1 MVYGTMR
8 QVTSEGVT
16 GTLCQPVADV
26 LAQLAANGGRNVGT
40 IGNATHLWNNGAPR
54 TVANRRHGD
63 HTPWSAD
70 GPAGFVMAVDVKSLP
85 GLSPVDLW
93 HRFVTPCVKA
103 GLYPEFKYGISDYV
117 LRDSRPPFN
126 MRDQKGGDGP
136 GWLHLSFRPSH
147 VRAHS
152 TLIAD
157 AVAWDKAGR
166 PSPVAFV
173 KRLRTP
179 PKPPPKEPAVSQPKY
194 DTFKDWYGDWFGPV
208 QSLIHWWTKTRPVEL
223 TANTG
228 RDQKLADL
236 RDDVDAVST
245 NLESLE
251 ARVAALEP
259 QNGAPKS

>member
-8 QVTSEGVT
+8 KVTSEGVT

-26 LAQLAANGGRNVGT
+26 LAQLAANGGRDIGT

-54 TVANRRHGD
+54 TAANRRHGD
-63 HTPWSAD
+63 HTPWSTD

-85 GLSPVDLW
+85 GITPVDLW
-93 HRFVTPCVKA
+93 HLFVTPCVKA

-126 MRDQKGGDGP
+126 MRDQKGSDGP

-152 TLIAD
+152 TLIDD
-157 AVAWDKAGR
+157 AVAWNKAGR
-166 PSPVAFV
+166 PSPVTFV

-179 PKPPPKEPAVSQPKY
+179 PKPPPKEPPVPQPKY
-194 DTFKDWYGDWFGPV
+194 ADFKSWYGDWFGPV
-208 QSLIHWWTKTRPVEL
+208 QSLIHWWTKARQYEL
-223 TANTG
+223 TATAVQNQQLTE
-228 RDQKLADL
+228 L
-236 RDDVDAVST
+236 RTAVDALSTTAVS
-245 NLESLE
+245 LA
-251 ARVAALEP
+251 ARVAALES
-259 QNGAPKS
+259 QNGAPTS